1 MEGVITIAVGPI
13 QFAKSGKNLGTK
25 YGEARLGFFEF
36 FMQMEKKSEFDVQF
50 ILNWRT
56 TRARP
61 PVSKVWTFLFENLT
75 SQAPG

>member
-50 ILNWRT
+50 ILNWRR
-56 TRARP
+56 TRASRP
-61 PVSKVWTFLFENLT
+61 PVLDLLLFENST

>member
-36 FMQMEKKSEFDVQF
+36 FMQMETKSELM
-50 ILNWRT
+50 LN
-56 TRARP
+56 
-61 PVSKVWTFLFENLT
+61 SHLELEDN
-75 SQAPG
+75 

>member
-36 FMQMEKKSEFDVQF
+36 FMQMEKNQ
-50 ILNWRT
+50 
-56 TRARP
+56 
-61 PVSKVWTFLFENLT
+61 NLMFN
-75 SQAPG
+75 SS